1 MNPLSTA
8 AGRRQLV
15 MQLPPLREED
25 GRRIQRFLDA
35 IWAEQGLARAS
46 LDSYRRD
53 LEGLARWAN
62 RRAGEPRGGATDAPP
77 EAAGPGRQAGAATP
91 AMASPAQGSLLAGID
106 RSGLFD
112 YLAWRTRH
120 GWSPRSNARLL
131 SALRAFFAHCLRRGE
146 RTDDPS
152 ALLEPPKLPRPLPKA
167 LAESQIEALLAAPD
181 IATPDGLRDRA
192 MLELMYAAGLRVSE
206 LVDLPANAVNLRQG
220 VLRVT
225 GKGSKERLVPLGEES
240 RHWLERYLS
249 AARPLLAA
257 GRPVHPTASGEVPLF
272 LTRAQKP
279 LTRQQFWAL
288 VKACA
293 AVAGIDPTRI
303 SPHGLRHSFATHL
316 LNHGA
321 DLRAL
326 QMLLGHS
333 SLSTTQIYTLVAR
346 EHLQKLHSRHHPRG

>member
-1 MNPLSTA
+1 MSVALTPA
-8 AGRRQLV
+8 ERRQLV
-15 MQLPPLREED
+15 QQLPPLRADDE
-25 GRRIQRFLDA
+25 RVIQRFLDA
-35 IWAEQGLARAS
+35 IWAEHGLARAS

-53 LEGLARWAN
+53 LEGLARWRDGAK
-62 RRAGEPRGGATDAPP
+62 GG
-77 EAAGPGRQAGAATP
+77 
-91 AMASPAQGSLLAGID
+91 LAGVD
-106 RSGLFD
+106 RAGLFD

-120 GWSPRSNARLL
+120 GWTARSNARLL
-131 SALRAFFAHCLRRGE
+131 SVLRAFFAQALKRGE
-146 RTDDPS
+146 RSEDPA
-152 ALLEPPKLPRPLPKA
+152 ALLESPKLPRSLPKA
-167 LAESQIEALLAAPD
+167 LAESQVEALLAAPD
-181 IATPDGLRDRA
+181 VDTPVGLRDRA

-206 LVDLPANAVNLRQG
+206 LVNLPANAVNLRQG

-240 RHWLERYLS
+240 QYWLERYLAS
-249 AARPLLAA
+249 ARPLLAGGKA
-257 GRPVHPTASGEVPLF
+257 VAATPDGQVPLF
-272 LTRAQKP
+272 VDVDRTP
-279 LTRQQFWAL
+279 LSRQQFWAL

-293 AVAGIDPTRI
+293 AVAGIDPGKI

-346 EHLQKLHSRHHPRG
+346 EHLQKLHRNHHPRG